1 MPDWLSHI
9 LIGLVVAE
17 LLNIDKKSLVVL
29 GSLLPDFIT
38 KIYLF
43 SFFFPMNDSLLFVTR
58 LYHAPIMGLIIPAL
72 IVPLFKYDW
81 KKTYVFIVLGFML
94 HVLADGLTGKRDNV
108 GLLLYPFSHR
118 YFSLNMFW
126 SDQYWIIMISCA
138 VIYVSIKL
146 VKSRLRKK

>member
-1 MPDWLSHI
+1 
-9 LIGLVVAE
+9 
-17 LLNIDKKSLVVL
+17 
-29 GSLLPDFIT
+29 LLPDFIT

-58 LYHAPIMGLIIPAL
+58 LYHTPIMGLIIPAL

-108 GLLLYPFSHR
+108 GLLLYPFSHS

-126 SDQYWIIMISCA
+126 SDQYWIILISCA